1 MKKLSPGY
9 RYLLSSVL
17 FSNLLLG
24 SASFKDLQNLS
35 KSVPVFLAP
44 EWKHHLQWSKNKPLD
59 PKIKKIFSFD
69 GYELSLKNEE
79 NGSYNII
86 NNINELV
93 MVSASRY
100 TLLGKNLHQ
109 HPNAI
114 AIFPTDSFYDFVLIN
129 ISSKEERDLLA
140 RTAHEDISACGA
152 LVPVNLDQTL
162 TTLGDASGPIWPSI
176 IKLDPA
182 VALTDQIS
190 ATNIKTSIASLEAL
204 GSRFYSGT
212 NAAATT
218 TTVKSLWQS
227 VLPAG
232 ATLSEVSHA
241 SLGTAQNSLILSL
254 PGTQDDSTT
263 VVIGAHLDSINRSD
277 ETNAPGADDD
287 ASGIATLTEMIRVI
301 KESGATFS
309 RRVEF
314 HAYAAEEVGLLGSN
328 QIAKS
333 YAAAGRK
340 IAGMLQIDMNAFTQT
355 ENAGKI
361 FLVSTDTSSPL
372 RRGLKDILDLYLGGS
387 YEELSLSAGTSDHKS
402 WTNAGYHTVF
412 PFEHPQNY
420 NKALHTSNDKSTLL
434 DFSLAARFGKLAT
447 LWLTHMAGLSSAS
460 TEAQKG
466 LALLDAAASEIKIAE
481 VPSQTS
487 GSRFAVAVSTSTSSV
502 ISCVVASIS
511 ATGCAK
517 DPAEYSLE
525 RSSSTKNFF
534 AGKLDLTLADGE
546 FHRFIAY
553 DSKGIALAQR
563 TIQLK
568 QK

>member
-9 RYLLSSVL
+9 QYLLSSVL

-35 KSVPVFLAP
+35 KSAPVFLAP
-44 EWKHHLQWSKNKPLD
+44 EWKHYLEWRKGKSLD
-59 PKIKKIFSFD
+59 PKTKKIFSFN
-69 GYELSLKNEE
+69 GYELSLKNEQT
-79 NGSYNII
+79 GSYNII
-86 NNINELV
+86 NDINELV

-109 HPNAI
+109 HPHAI

-176 IKLDPA
+176 VKLDPA

-190 ATNIKTSIASLEAL
+190 ATNIKTSIATLETL

-218 TTVKSLWQS
+218 ATVKSLWQS

-287 ASGIATLTEMIRVI
+287 ASGVATLTEIIRVI

-340 IAGMLQIDMNAFTQT
+340 IAGMLQIDMNAFTQA

-402 WTNAGYHTVF
+402 WTTAGYHTVF

-466 LALLDAAASEIKIAE
+466 LALLDAAAGEIKIAE
-481 VPSQTS
+481 VSSQTS

-502 ISCVVASIS
+502 ISCVVSSMS